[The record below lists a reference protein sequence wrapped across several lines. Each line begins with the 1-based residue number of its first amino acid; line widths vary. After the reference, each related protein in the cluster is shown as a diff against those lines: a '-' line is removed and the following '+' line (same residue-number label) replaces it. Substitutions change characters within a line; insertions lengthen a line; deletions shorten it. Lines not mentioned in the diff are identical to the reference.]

1 MQTYRRFSQMPVSKE
16 AMDVSVAI
24 FNFSQ
29 SLPRVEDYALTSQI
43 RRSSN
48 SVPANIAEAFG
59 RYHHGNK
66 LNFYYNARGSL
77 CETKSHLHYAAE
89 IGYLSPSSK
98 QQLDAQLDNVWRQ
111 MNQIIKRIRQ
121 TR

>member
-1 MQTYRRFSQMPVSKE
+1 MQTYRRFSQMPVWKE

-29 SLPRVEDYALTSQI
+29 SLPQVEDYALTSQV

-48 SVPANIAEAFG
+48 SVLANIAEAFG

-77 CETKSHLHYAAE
+77 CETKSHLHYASE
-89 IGYLSPSSK
+89 VGYLSTPLR
-98 QQLDAQLDNVWRQ
+98 QQLDAQLDDVWRQ

>member
-1 MQTYRRFSQMPVSKE
+1 MQTYRRFSQMPVWKE
-16 AMDVSVAI
+16 AMDTSVAI

-43 RRSSN
+43 RKSSN
-48 SVPANIAEAFG
+48 SISANIAEAFG
-59 RYHHGNK
+59 RYHRGNK

-77 CETKSHLHYAAE
+77 CETKSHLHYASE
-89 IGYLSPSSK
+89 VGYLSMSSK
-98 QQLDAQLDNVWRQ
+98 HQLDAQLDSVWHQ

>member
-1 MQTYRRFSQMPVSKE
+1 MQTYRRFSQMPVWKE

-29 SLPRVEDYALTSQI
+29 SLPRVEDYALTSQV

-77 CETKSHLHYAAE
+77 CETKSHLHYASE
-89 IGYLSPSSK
+89 VGYLSTPLR
-98 QQLDAQLDNVWRQ
+98 QQLDAQLDDVWRQ